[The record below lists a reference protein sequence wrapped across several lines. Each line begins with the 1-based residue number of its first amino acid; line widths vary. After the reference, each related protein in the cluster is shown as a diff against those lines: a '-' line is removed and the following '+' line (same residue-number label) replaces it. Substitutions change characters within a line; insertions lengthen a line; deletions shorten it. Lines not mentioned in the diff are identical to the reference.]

1 MFFILSKT
9 LNYLT
14 MIWVWLAALLLLYL
28 FLKNPK
34 WKKRCLWA
42 FVAIFFFFSNDFIA
56 NEAMDAWEL
65 PATPYDR
72 IGRKYAMGI
81 VLTGVTIGEREPHD
95 RVYFSRGADRVT
107 HAVQLYKLGYIR
119 RILVSGGSGRL
130 VAPEERE
137 ADELK
142 KAFLLMGVP
151 EQDLLIENRS
161 RNTYES
167 AVEVK
172 KMLPDSVKATDCL
185 LITSSFHMRRS
196 RACYKKADMA
206 MDTFTTDF
214 YSHPRNFYITT
225 LLVPSQEAMLQWQ
238 KLIKE
243 WVGIAAYKLAGY
255 V

>member
-1 MFFILSKT
+1 MFFVLSKT
-9 LNYLT
+9 LTYLT
-14 MIWVWLAALLLLYL
+14 MITVWLAVLLLLYL
-28 FLKNPK
+28 FLKNSV

-42 FVAIFFFFSNDFIA
+42 FVAVFFFFSNDFIV
-56 NEAMDAWEL
+56 NEVMSAWEL
-65 PATPYDR
+65 PATPFNQ
-72 IGRKYAMGI
+72 IPKKYTLGI

-107 HAVQLYKLGYIR
+107 HAVQLYKLGHIQ
-119 RILVSGGSGRL
+119 RILISGGSGRL
-130 VAPEERE
+130 VAHEMRE

-151 EQDLLIENRS
+151 EQDLWIENQS

-172 KMLPDSVKATDCL
+172 KMLGDSISNEDCL
-185 LITSSFHMRRS
+185 LITSAFHMRRS
-196 RACYKKADMA
+196 LACYRKAGMA

-214 YSHPRNFYITT
+214 YSHPRMFYPHSLFIPQVDAIA
-225 LLVPSQEAMLQWQ
+225 LWQ

-243 WVGIAAYKLAGY
+243 WVGLAAYKLAGY